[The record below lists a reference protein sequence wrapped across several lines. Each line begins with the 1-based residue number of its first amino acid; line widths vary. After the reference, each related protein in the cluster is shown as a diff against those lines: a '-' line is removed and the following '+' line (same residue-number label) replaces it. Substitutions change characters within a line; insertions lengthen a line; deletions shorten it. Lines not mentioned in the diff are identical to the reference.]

1 LLLIGAQLG
10 VLACAQAACID
21 RATLLKTAVSVYRN
35 FNAQERKLRPGILGI
50 AGTGWFL
57 SPRLLV
63 TAAHVAEAMP
73 LASTEWK
80 DIEICNG
87 KAKTVV
93 PSRIHSLAGHLSE
106 RMTLLDVLVP
116 VAGADALAVRREPLL
131 RARADGRTRL
141 PNASPSGAPVL
152 DCQGRVVALVSAILT
167 QTLKFGFRSVKV
179 STAWQTPNVISMPA
193 DALTTVSLA
202 E

>member
-1 LLLIGAQLG
+1 MSFLHGSFRSQQSGFRTARRRLLLLIGAQLG

-21 RATLLKTAVSVYRN
+21 RATLVKSAVSVYRD

-131 RARADGRTRL
+131 AQEQMVARAYPMRHLRERQCWTARGE
-141 PNASPSGAPVL
+141 SWPSSV
-152 DCQGRVVALVSAILT
+152 
-167 QTLKFGFRSVKV
+167 RS
-179 STAWQTPNVISMPA
+179 
-193 DALTTVSLA
+193 
-202 E
+202 